1 MKLSVLMNCK
11 DIGGELVHL
20 DRVIKAEEKV
30 RRYAG
35 CMVGDTVSV
44 KKSIGEIKAGT
55 EVEILDIRC
64 NDKQRILESDLDNSH
79 IEVCK
84 NAFQYKINNDTWTTY
99 DKLDIDVKSYKPQL
113 SNCVL
118 ELALIIILIII
129 CIALA
134 IAKLKFGAP
143 NRAGLI
149 AIVSGYLSIAML
161 MNLYDDKLRT
171 NGTDLKIVKNNLKR
185 HKCESAK

>member
-1 MKLSVLMNCK
+1 MKLSVLMNCNN
-11 DIGGELVHL
+11 IGGELIRL
-20 DRVIKAEEKV
+20 DKIIKAEEKV

-35 CMVGDTVSV
+35 CIVGDKVSV
-44 KKSIGEIKAGT
+44 KKRIGDIRVGT
-55 EVEILDIRC
+55 EVEILDIKC
-64 NDKQRILESDLDNSH
+64 NDRQRILESDLDNSH

-84 NAFQYKINNDTWTTY
+84 NAFQYKIKNDTWTTY

-118 ELALIIILIII
+118 EIALIIILIIV
-129 CIALA
+129 CITLA

-149 AIVSGYLSIAML
+149 AVVSGYLSIAML

-171 NGTDLKIVKNNLKR
+171 NGTGLKIVKNNLKH
-185 HKCESAK
+185 HKRESTK